1 MQQRMKTHPLT
12 QQQINALL
20 TASAVGT
27 LATLDADG
35 APYALPVHFVWED
48 GSIYIHGLPRGQ
60 KLDNIARDGRVSF
73 MTYRMDG
80 LLMPDN
86 DIPCDVNTRY
96 ESVVIRGAA
105 SLVEDEERKVAI
117 LRRIVAKYTPR
128 LKDRP
133 LPPAMVAGTAVI
145 EVTPVSITG
154 KYY

>member
-1 MQQRMKTHPLT
+1 MQQRMKDHPLADE
-12 QQQINALL
+12 QIHALL
-20 TASAVGT
+20 STSTVGT
-27 LATLDADG
+27 LATLDSDG

-48 GSIYIHGLPRGQ
+48 GSIYIHGLPQGQ

-73 MTYRMDG
+73 TTCRMDG
-80 LLMPDN
+80 LVMPDN

-96 ESVVIRGAA
+96 QSVVIRGTAA
-105 SLVEDEERKVAI
+105 LVEDDERKAAI
-117 LRRIVAKYTPR
+117 LRRIVAKHTPR

>member
-1 MQQRMKTHPLT
+1 MQPRMKTHPLT
-12 QQQINALL
+12 HQQIDALL
-20 TASAVGT
+20 TTSAAGT

-35 APYALPVHFVWED
+35 SPYALPVHFVWED

-60 KLDNIARDGRVSF
+60 KLDNIARDDRVSF

-96 ESVVIRGAA
+96 ESVVIRGTAA
-105 SLVEDEERKVAI
+105 LVENAERKTAI
-117 LRRIVAKYTPR
+117 LRRVVEKYTPQ
-128 LKDRP
+128 LKGRP
-133 LPPAMVAGTAVI
+133 LPEAMVAGTAVI
-145 EVTPVSITG
+145 EVTPITITG

>member
-1 MQQRMKTHPLT
+1 MQQRMKEHPLADE
-12 QQQINALL
+12 QIHALL
-20 TASAVGT
+20 CASTVGT
-27 LATLDADG
+27 LATLDSDG

-48 GSIYIHGLPRGQ
+48 GNVYIHGLPRGQ

-105 SLVEDEERKVAI
+105 ALVEDEERKVAI

>member
-20 TASAVGT
+20 TTSAVGT

-86 DIPCDVNTRY
+86 DIPCDVNTQY
-96 ESVVIRGAA
+96 ESVVIRGIAA
-105 SLVEDEERKVAI
+105 LVEAPERKAAI
-117 LRRIVAKYTPR
+117 LRRIVEKYTPQ
-128 LKDRP
+128 LKDHP
-133 LPPAMVAGTAVI
+133 LPEAMVAGTAVI
-145 EVTPVSITG
+145 QVIPETITG

>member
-1 MQQRMKTHPLT
+1 MQQRMKEHPLT
-12 QQQINALL
+12 DDQIHALL
-20 TASAVGT
+20 TASHVGT

-35 APYALPVHFVWED
+35 TPYALPVHFVWED
-48 GSIYIHGLPRGQ
+48 GNVYIHGLPQGR

-86 DIPCDVNTRY
+86 DIPCDVNTQY
-96 ESVVIRGAA
+96 QSVVIRGTA
-105 SLVEDEERKVAI
+105 SLVNDEERKVAI
-117 LRRIVAKYTPR
+117 LRRIVSKYTPR
-128 LKDRP
+128 LANRP

-145 EVTPVSITG
+145 EVTPSAISG

>member
-1 MQQRMKTHPLT
+1 MQQRMKEHPLT
-12 QQQINALL
+12 DDQIHALL
-20 TASAVGT
+20 TASRVGT

-35 APYALPVHFVWED
+35 TPYALPVHFVWED
-48 GSIYIHGLPRGQ
+48 GNVYIHGLPQGR

-86 DIPCDVNTRY
+86 DIPCDVNTQY
-96 ESVVIRGAA
+96 QSVVIRGTA
-105 SLVEDEERKVAI
+105 SLVNDEERKVAI
-117 LRRIVAKYTPR
+117 LRRIVSKYTPR
-128 LKDRP
+128 LANRP

-145 EVTPVSITG
+145 EVTPSAVSG